1 MAYAISSVVR
11 YININGGF
19 TVIGWYKRGVII
31 DKILVSQNVGRTGTG
46 NNGNQLD
53 DVQVDNGE
61 VNFHFICIVPTSS
74 SFLIPTLA

>member
-1 MAYAISSVVR
+1 MAYTISSVVR
-11 YININGGF
+11 YINTNGGF

-61 VNFHFICIVPTSS
+61 VNFHFIWIVPTSS